1 MIQTAAELSDLAAR
15 IQDAPWVG
23 IDTEADSLHAYP
35 EKLCLLQ
42 IGVPASNQLIDPL
55 AGMDL
60 KPLRLRSSGNYRD

>member
-42 IGVPASNQLIDPL
+42 IAIPDGAYLVDPL
-55 AGMDL
+55 ADL
-60 KPLRLRSSGNYRD
+60 TSNRSGRRSTSTS